1 MAKQPALTLRMDA
14 QKLAIFTALC
24 ALNQKSASEVLR
36 EAVEAYIER
45 YKDKINLEKL

>member
-24 ALNQKSASEVLR
+24 ALNRTTASDVLR
-36 EAVEAYIER
+36 EAVEAYIDAN
-45 YKDKINLEKL
+45 KDKINMEAL